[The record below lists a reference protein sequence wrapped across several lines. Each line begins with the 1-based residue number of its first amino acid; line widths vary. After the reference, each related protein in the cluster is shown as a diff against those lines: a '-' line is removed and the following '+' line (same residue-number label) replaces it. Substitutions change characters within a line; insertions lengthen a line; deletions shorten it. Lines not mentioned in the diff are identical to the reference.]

1 MIRNRFWLLPLWV
14 QGLVRAAI
22 FAIAVGGVVS
32 VLYPMFVY
40 RMGWPLTALSVIAL
54 CGTAIGA
61 ALYIQRPV
69 RQRAYQAL
77 GGLDRPGSL
86 AALEALRTGEVP
98 ADPDVLAAAIRAGAL
113 VQAYRHKTTRTQRA
127 AQRLIPAVAITAGVV
142 ELFRLP
148 VAFGGLL
155 IGVGLLWVLQLVTTA
170 RRRRRTDKNLH
181 VLRAATDPGLGQAE
195 EVDASTLPPI
205 RSGRVTLA
213 IAILVTAF
221 MALVWFVAYSEPQ
234 CNTVN
239 AVMQLVYDKRQLGD
253 PQNMTRGQPD
263 VATYRGWSDQ
273 LHRYADQVSDPRIAP
288 GLHRIADLSDQAV
301 TQFAQSR
308 DALVSPP
315 HDYSLADQEK
325 TFSTTMQALFDEEN
339 AVGAICFPRR

>member
-221 MALVWFVAYSEPQ
+221 MALVFVMGRTSPDCY
-234 CNTVN
+234 TVN
-239 AVMQLVYDKRQLGD
+239 AVMNLVYDNRQLAD

-263 VATYRGWSDQ
+263 LATYQAWSEK
-273 LHRYADQVSDPRIAP
+273 LRSYANQVSDPRIAP
-288 GLHRIADLSDQAV
+288 HLRRIADRAGLAATLFSE
-301 TQFAQSR
+301 SR
-308 DALVSPP
+308 AALVAPP
-315 HDYSLADQEK
+315 PDFSLNAQEK
-325 TFSTTMQALFDEEN
+325 AFTATMGAVFDEEN

>member
-32 VLYPMFVY
+32 MLYPMFVY
-40 RMGWPLTALSVIAL
+40 RMGLLLTALAVIAL
-54 CGTAIGA
+54 CGIATAA
-61 ALYIQRPV
+61 ALYVQRPV
-69 RQRAYQAL
+69 RQRSLQAL
-77 GGLDRPGSL
+77 GGLDHPRSL

-113 VQAYRHKTTRTQRA
+113 VQAYRRKTTRTQRA

-155 IGVGLLWVLQLVTTA
+155 IGVGLLWVLQLVTQA
-170 RRRRRTDKNLH
+170 RRRRRTDKNLQ
-181 VLRAATDPGLGQAE
+181 VLRAAADPGLPE

-221 MALVWFVAYSEPQ
+221 MALVFVMGRTSPDCY
-234 CNTVN
+234 TVN
-239 AVMQLVYDKRQLGD
+239 AVMNLVYDNRQLAD

-263 VATYRGWSDQ
+263 LATYQAWSEK
-273 LHRYADQVSDPRIAP
+273 LRSYANQVSDPRIAP
-288 GLHRIADLSDQAV
+288 HLRRIADRAGLAATLFSE
-301 TQFAQSR
+301 SR
-308 DALVSPP
+308 AALVAPP
-315 HDYSLADQEK
+315 PDFSLNAQEK
-325 TFSTTMQALFDEEN
+325 AFTATMGAVFDEEN